1 MPVAIEEDEDGEDVA
16 EEEGGEG
23 EEKGEE
29 GEGDE
34 EEQREGEGEGEG
46 TVAAVGRELA
56 VAPAA
61 EVAAQAGISPT
72 LQVHAWVAYHET
84 CTSIGVHLRR

>member
-34 EEQREGEGEGEG
+34 EEQREGEGEG